1 MSEELLINVSAFE
14 TRVALLAGG
23 HVQELHLAR
32 DDGYS
37 RTGNIYLGKVV
48 RVVPGMQAAFV
59 DCGLDRPGFLH
70 VRDIEGP
77 RLMLGEEADDPLPDI
92 RDLLREGQELMVQ
105 VAKDPIANKG
115 ARLTTKLAI
124 ASRYVVL
131 MPFNDHIGI
140 SQRIDDAAERER
152 LKDLVAE
159 IRAAAGV
166 GLGFIVRTAADG
178 IGREPIAA
186 DVRVLAQIWEKILA
200 KKPTTG
206 CPSMVYQELPIHI
219 RMVRDMVGP
228 ALACI
233 QIDHRPTFDRVCE
246 FVREFLPQYVE
257 RLSYYDDASLGLF
270 ASHRLEDEL
279 DRSLA
284 RKVALKSGGH
294 LVIEQTEAMITVDV
308 NTGSYLGSNSLEE
321 TVFRTNL
328 EAARAVP
335 RQLRLRNLGGIIV
348 IDFIDMEQEE
358 HQRQVLQALEKACEG
373 DPAKIRMEG
382 FSSLGLVQ
390 MSRKRTRESLTQQ
403 VCEPC
408 QHCAG
413 VGVVK
418 TAQTTGIEVFRAIMD
433 DARIG
438 CDATAGNEYL
448 IRANESVVDR
458 LLDEDADHLAGLS
471 ERVGRR
477 IRIQV
482 EPSYGAG
489 QFDVVLVDAGPAPRL
504 THGAGANCTAPGQNT
519 LLPTE
524 DGSSNCIGSFS
535 DRC

>member
-23 HVQELHLAR
+23 HIQELHLAR
-32 DDGYS
+32 EGGYS
-37 RTGNIYLGKVV
+37 LTGNVYLGKVE

-59 DCGLDRPGFLH
+59 DCGLERPGFLH

-77 RLMLGEEADDPLPDI
+77 RLMLGEEGEHPLPDI
-92 RDLLREGQELMVQ
+92 RELLREGQQLMVQ

-140 SQRIDDAAERER
+140 SQRIDDEAERER
-152 LKDLVAE
+152 LKDLVSHVRGAE
-159 IRAAAGV
+159 GV
-166 GLGFIVRTAADG
+166 GLGFIVRTAAEG
-178 IGREPIAA
+178 IQREPVAL

-200 KKPTTG
+200 KKPTSA
-206 CPSMVYQELPIHI
+206 CPGLVYQELPLHI
-219 RMVRDMVGP
+219 RVVRDLVGP
-228 ALACI
+228 AISRI
-233 QIDHRPTFDRVCE
+233 QIDHRPTFDRVRE
-246 FVREFLPQYVE
+246 FVAEFLPQYVE
-257 RLSYYDDASLGLF
+257 RLHYYDGEVGLF
-270 ASHRLEDEL
+270 ASHGLEDEL
-279 DRSLA
+279 DRSLG
-284 RKVALKSGGH
+284 RRVLLKSGGH

-308 NTGSYLGSNSLEE
+308 NTGSYLGSSSLEE

-328 EAARAVP
+328 EAAQVIP

-348 IDFIDMEQEE
+348 IDFIDMEKDE
-358 HQRQVLQALEKACEG
+358 HQRQVLRALEKAAEE
-373 DPAKIRMEG
+373 DPAKIRIEG

-418 TAQTTGIEVFRAIMD
+418 TAQTTSIEVFRAIME
-433 DARIG
+433 DARVR
-438 CDATAGNEYL
+438 CDVAAGSEYL
-448 IRANESVVDR
+448 VRASESVIDR
-458 LLDEDADHLAGLS
+458 LLDEDAGHLEGLAAG
-471 ERVGRR
+471 VGRP

-489 QFDVVLVDAGPAPRL
+489 QFDVVLVDEARR
-504 THGAGANCTAPGQNT
+504 PG
-519 LLPTE
+519 
-524 DGSSNCIGSFS
+524 
-535 DRC
+535 